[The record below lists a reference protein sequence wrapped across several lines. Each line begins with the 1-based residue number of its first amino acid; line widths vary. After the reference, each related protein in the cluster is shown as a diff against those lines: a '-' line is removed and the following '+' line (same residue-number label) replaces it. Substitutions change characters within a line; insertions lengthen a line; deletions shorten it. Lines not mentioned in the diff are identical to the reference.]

1 MARKIDRLRSN
12 MSFNMI
18 GAVVLLL
25 AIFGVIVGVIGLI
38 SFTNAFK
45 KEYSTSTYHMADTA
59 ATLVNGDHID
69 DYLEGDDEEEYERTQ
84 SYLDAYCNAMNVSLL
99 YVIDVDTTDY
109 GRFVSIFNSVNN
121 SVANTKY
128 DPWELGHKRDTTNE
142 EYEDKYEAIYNKEKP
157 YETIYRYKPTDGSL
171 PHITTLVPVKDSS
184 GDVSAI
190 LCIQRPM
197 SVLAE
202 ARTPYLV
209 TILIS
214 TCVLAV
220 MFAIFAGAYLR
231 NQFVLPIRRVS
242 GEAARFAKDNTK
254 GAELDDV
261 SKIEEIYDLA
271 VSVDKM
277 ETDMLKY
284 IENLTKVTAENERIE
299 TELTLASSIQE
310 NSVPNEFPAFPGR
323 SDFDI
328 YASMTPAKE
337 VGGDF
342 YNFFLIDDDHLAV
355 IIGDVSGKGV
365 PAALFMMVTNILTS
379 YRTRTGGDPS
389 EILSFVNN
397 DLCEHNKLDMFV
409 TLWLG
414 ILELSSGKLTYA
426 NAGHEDPVI
435 YKKAEGRFELNVNK
449 HGFVAGGM
457 PGMKYTDFEVT
468 LDHGDRLFIY
478 TDGVPEATNGDNK
491 LFGLERMVG
500 VLNEN
505 TKESLDGLLAKIHE
519 SVNAF
524 VGSAPQFDDL
534 TMLCLE
540 RK

>member
-1 MARKIDRLRSN
+1 MTRKIDRLRSS

-18 GAVVLLL
+18 GAVVILL
-25 AIFGVIVGVIGLI
+25 AIFGVFVGVIGLI

-45 KEYSTSTYHMADTA
+45 KEYSESTYHMADTA
-59 ATLVNGDHID
+59 TTLINGDHIG
-69 DYLEGDDEEEYERTQ
+69 DYLEGDEKEEHERIQ

-121 SVANTKY
+121 SVANTNY
-128 DPWELGHKRDTTNE
+128 APWELGHKRDTTND
-142 EYEDKYEAIYNKEKP
+142 EYRDKYEAIYNKEKP
-157 YETIYRYKPTDGSL
+157 YETVYRYKTSDGSI
-171 PHITTLVPVKDSS
+171 PHITTLVPVKGSA
-184 GDVSAI
+184 GDVEAI

-202 ARTPYLV
+202 ARTPYLI

-214 TCVLAV
+214 TAALAI

-231 NQFVLPIRRVS
+231 NQFVIPIRKVS
-242 GEAARFAKDNTK
+242 VEASRFAKDNTR
-254 GAELDDV
+254 GPELDDV
-261 SKIEEIYDLA
+261 SKIKEIYDLA

-277 ETDMLKY
+277 EADMLTY
-284 IENLTKVTAENERIE
+284 IGNLTKVTAENERIE
-299 TELTLASSIQE
+299 TELSLASAIQE
-310 NSVPNEFPAFPGR
+310 GSVPNEFPAFPDR
-323 SDFDI
+323 NDFDI

-355 IIGDVSGKGV
+355 MIGDVSGKGV

-379 YRTRTGGDPS
+379 FRTRTGGDPS

-414 ILELSSGKLTYA
+414 ILELSTGKLTYA

-435 YKKAEGRFELNVNK
+435 YKKAEERFELNVNK

-457 PGMKYTDFEVT
+457 PGMKYVDFEVT

-491 LFGLERMVG
+491 MFGLEKMID

-505 TKESLDGLLAKIHE
+505 AKENLESLLDNMHK

-524 VGSAPQFDDL
+524 VGDAPQFDDL